1 MPKGKNKKKVI
12 ELIKHRLA
20 EQIMKEFIGLWAEVF
35 IYLKDNNDEDKNYRH
50 KKVCHKQQL
59 IQ

>member
-1 MPKGKNKKKVI
+1 
-12 ELIKHRLA
+12 
-20 EQIMKEFIGLWAEVF
+20 MKEFIGLWAEVF